1 MRLSRAHRNAT
12 QRSASRRKARQGK
25 ARQRNPTQR
34 NVSHR
39 AATADRDVPNTS
51 RISWASASG
60 VHGVCRTATS
70 AAGKM

>member
-12 QRSASRRKARQGK
+12 QRIATQGK
-25 ARQRNPTQR
+25 ATQRNATQR